1 MPATLPRRNLPFAGA
16 LLLCAGTLML
26 AGCGA
31 GTASAPGKATAR
43 ASPYATIA
51 NGKIDVEGGLVEIA
65 ARRAGVVRDVLVQEG
80 SVVKKGEEL
89 ARLEDDDS
97 VLAVNSAR
105 AALAQA
111 DSQLI
116 LTRVNIQ
123 ASQREYQRL
132 ERLSASRVVSQQQ
145 IDQASDTLATAQAQL
160 TVQQAAVQTARAQLA
175 QATYAEDLTIIR
187 APMDGRIVRRYA
199 NPGAGAST
207 LNVSDMF
214 DLEPAS
220 PHIARAEIVESA
232 LPDVRVGQEAEIV
245 SEMDSD
251 KVSVGK
257 VLRVA
262 PVFGTRKLKSDTAN
276 ESSDERVVEVVVS
289 ADGAPYLIG
298 QRVMVRF
305 LKPGEKAGVKR
316 DVSAMK

>member
-1 MPATLPRRNLPFAGA
+1 MLLGA
-16 LLLCAGTLML
+16 VAVLL
-26 AGCGA
+26 AGCGSGSA
-31 GTASAPGKATAR
+31 AAPGMPTAA

-51 NGKIDVEGGLVEIA
+51 NGKIDVEGGLVEVA
-65 ARRAGVVRDVLVQEG
+65 ARRAGVVRDVMVEEG
-80 SVVKKGEEL
+80 SVVRKGQVL

-105 AALAQA
+105 AAVSQA
-111 DSQLI
+111 ESQLA
-116 LTRVNIQ
+116 LTQVNIR
-123 ASQREYQRL
+123 AAQREYQRL
-132 ERLSASRVVSQQQ
+132 TRLSASQVVAQQQ
-145 IDQASDTLATAQAQL
+145 IDQAADTLATAQAQL

-175 QATYAEDLTIIR
+175 QAVYAEDLTIIR

-232 LPDVRVGQEAEIV
+232 IPDVHVGQQAEIV
-245 SEMDSD
+245 SESD
-251 KVSVGK
+251 ADKMSVGK

-262 PVFGTRKLKSDTAN
+262 RVFGTRKLKSDTAK
-276 ESSDERVVEVVVS
+276 ESTDERVVEVVVS
-289 ADGAPYLIG
+289 ADNTPYLIG

-305 LKPGEKAGVKR
+305 LKPGEQAGLKR
-316 DVSAMK
+316 GASLAR

>member
-1 MPATLPRRNLPFAGA
+1 LNGRHDLRVAAAVLLGAAA
-16 LLLCAGTLML
+16 LLLA
-26 AGCGA
+26 ACGSGRA
-31 GTASAPGKATAR
+31 AAPGTASVATSR
-43 ASPYATIA
+43 YATIA

-65 ARRAGVVRDVLVQEG
+65 ARRAGVVRDVMVQEG
-80 SVVKKGEEL
+80 TVVKKGEVL

-105 AALAQA
+105 AAVAQA
-111 DSQLI
+111 ESQLA
-116 LTRVNIQ
+116 LTRVTIQ
-123 ASQREYQRL
+123 AAQREYQRL
-132 ERLSASRVVSQQQ
+132 ARLSASQVVAQQQ

-175 QATYAEDLTIIR
+175 QAVYAEDLTIIR

-232 LPDVRVGQEAEIV
+232 IPDVHVGQEAEIV
-245 SEMDSD
+245 SESD
-251 KVSVGK
+251 ADKIAVGK

-262 PVFGTRKLKSDTAN
+262 PVFGTRKLKSDTAK
-276 ESSDERVVEVVVS
+276 ESTDERVVEVVVS
-289 ADGAPYLIG
+289 ADNTPYLIG

-305 LKPGEKAGVKR
+305 LKSGEKAGVKR
-316 DVSAMK
+316 DAPAAK

>member
-1 MPATLPRRNLPFAGA
+1 LNARYDLTVLGA
-16 LLLCAGTLML
+16 LLLSAAAVLL
-26 AGCGA
+26 EACGSGSA
-31 GTASAPGKATAR
+31 AAPGKASAAT
-43 ASPYATIA
+43 SPYATIA
-51 NGKIDVEGGLVEIA
+51 NGKIDVEGGLVEVA
-65 ARRAGVVRDVLVQEG
+65 ARRAGVVREVMVQEG
-80 SVVKKGEEL
+80 SVVKKGQVL

-105 AALAQA
+105 AAVAQA
-111 DSQLI
+111 ESQPA

-123 ASQREYQRL
+123 AAQREYQRL
-132 ERLSASRVVSQQQ
+132 ARLSASQVVAQQQ

-175 QATYAEDLTIIR
+175 QAVYAEDLTIIR
-187 APMDGRIVRRYA
+187 APMDGKIVRRYA

-232 LPDVRVGQEAEIV
+232 IPDVHVGQEAEIV
-245 SEMDSD
+245 SESD
-251 KVSVGK
+251 AEKTSIGR

-262 PVFGTRKLKSDTAN
+262 PAFGTRKLKSDTAK
-276 ESSDERVVEVVVS
+276 ESTDERVVEVVVS
-289 ADGAPYLIG
+289 ADNTPYLLG
-298 QRVMVRF
+298 QRVMVKF
-305 LKPGEKAGVKR
+305 LKPGEKAGGKR
-316 DVSAMK
+316 DASVAK

>member
-1 MPATLPRRNLPFAGA
+1 LNERRDLTVIGA
-16 LLLCAGTLML
+16 VLLSAVAVLLEA
-26 AGCGA
+26 CGSGSA
-31 GTASAPGKATAR
+31 AAPGTASAAI
-43 ASPYATIA
+43 SPYATIA

-65 ARRAGVVRDVLVQEG
+65 ARRAGVVRDVMVQEG
-80 SVVKKGEEL
+80 TVVRKGEVL

-105 AALAQA
+105 AAVAQA
-111 DSQLI
+111 ESQLA

-123 ASQREYQRL
+123 AAQREYQRL
-132 ERLSASRVVSQQQ
+132 ARLSASQVVAQQQ

-175 QATYAEDLTIIR
+175 QAVYAEDLTIIR

-232 LPDVRVGQEAEIV
+232 IPDVHVGQEAEIV
-245 SEMDSD
+245 SESD
-251 KVSVGK
+251 ADKISVGK

-262 PVFGTRKLKSDTAN
+262 PVFGTRKLKSDTAK
-276 ESSDERVVEVVVS
+276 ESTDERVVEVVVS
-289 ADGAPYLIG
+289 ADNTPYLIG

-305 LKPGEKAGVKR
+305 LKPGERAGVKR
-316 DVSAMK
+316 DASVAK

>member
-1 MPATLPRRNLPFAGA
+1 VWLGAVATL
-16 LLLCAGTLML
+16 L
-26 AGCGA
+26 AACGSGSA
-31 GTASAPGKATAR
+31 AAPGSPSAA
-43 ASPYATIA
+43 ASSPYATIA
-51 NGKIDVEGGLVEIA
+51 NGKIDVEGGLVEVA
-65 ARRAGVVRDVLVQEG
+65 ARRAGVVRDVLVEEG
-80 SVVKKGEEL
+80 TVVRKGQVL

-97 VLAVNSAR
+97 LLAVNSAR
-105 AALAQA
+105 AAVAQA
-111 DSQLI
+111 ESQLA

-123 ASQREYQRL
+123 AAQREYQRL
-132 ERLSASRVVSQQQ
+132 ARLSASQVVAQQQ

-160 TVQQAAVQTARAQLA
+160 SVQQAGVQTARAQLA
-175 QATYAEDLTIIR
+175 QAVYAEDLTIIR

-232 LPDVRVGQEAEIV
+232 IPDVHVGQEAEIV
-245 SEMDSD
+245 SESD
-251 KVSVGK
+251 ADKLSVGR

-262 PVFGTRKLKSDTAN
+262 PVFGTRKLKSDTAK
-276 ESSDERVVEVVVS
+276 ESTDERVVEVVVS
-289 ADGAPYLIG
+289 ADNTPYLIG

-305 LKPGEKAGVKR
+305 LKPGQKAGVKR
-316 DVSAMK
+316 DAPTAK

>member
-1 MPATLPRRNLPFAGA
+1 MSQRHNLTAVGAVWLGAVATL
-16 LLLCAGTLML
+16 L
-26 AGCGA
+26 AACGSGSA
-31 GTASAPGKATAR
+31 AAPGSPSAA
-43 ASPYATIA
+43 ASSPYATIA
-51 NGKIDVEGGLVEIA
+51 NGKIDVEGGLVEVA
-65 ARRAGVVRDVLVQEG
+65 ARRAGVVRDVLVEEG
-80 SVVKKGEEL
+80 TVVRKGQVL

-97 VLAVNSAR
+97 LLAVNSAR
-105 AALAQA
+105 AAVAQA
-111 DSQLI
+111 ESQLA

-123 ASQREYQRL
+123 AAQREYQRL
-132 ERLSASRVVSQQQ
+132 ARLSASQVVAQQQ

-160 TVQQAAVQTARAQLA
+160 SVQQAGVQTARAQLA
-175 QATYAEDLTIIR
+175 QAVYAEDLTIIR

-232 LPDVRVGQEAEIV
+232 IPDVHVGQEAEIV
-245 SEMDSD
+245 SESD
-251 KVSVGK
+251 ADKLSVGR

-262 PVFGTRKLKSDTAN
+262 PVFGTRKLKSDTAK
-276 ESSDERVVEVVVS
+276 ESTDERVVEVVVS
-289 ADGAPYLIG
+289 ADNTPYLIG

-305 LKPGEKAGVKR
+305 LKPGQKAGVKR
-316 DVSAMK
+316 DAPTAK